1 MPADSSKTD
10 GSKADGSK
18 TVTRRFALGG
28 LVTVLAAGCS
38 RLGFMAANVPAVF
51 GSYKR
56 HTNIAYG
63 TDPQHRLDVYVPDKA
78 ADAHDKP
85 VGAPNKAAA
94 SRPVVVFW
102 HGGRWRFGD
111 KSDYRFVGAALAESG
126 YVVIVANY
134 RHYPQVKMPGFMEDA
149 AQAAL
154 WAAAHAEEFGG
165 DPDRLY
171 LMGHSAGAH
180 LAALVTLSPRYFA
193 ASGRPAPRIAGVIG
207 LSGPYDFL
215 PLLEADVQDMFGPPP
230 LYPESQPINFLRA
243 DSPPMLLVHG
253 LDDDTVKP
261 KNSRNLAAGLSA
273 LGVPVTLK
281 LYPKL
286 SHADTVAALTTL
298 LRGRAPILGDITTF
312 VDRRDQAALAAAG
325 AVMA

>member
-10 GSKADGSK
+10 GSK
-18 TVTRRFALGG
+18 TVSRRFALGG
-28 LVTVLAAGCS
+28 VVAVLAAGCS

-78 ADAHDKP
+78 A
-85 VGAPNKAAA
+85 A
-94 SRPVVVFW
+94 SRPVVLFW

-126 YVVIVANY
+126 YVVVVANY

-154 WAAAHAEEFGG
+154 WAAAHAQEFGG

-253 LDDDTVKP
+253 LGDDNVKP

-298 LRGRAPILGDITTF
+298 LRGRAPILADITTF
-312 VDRRDQAALAAAG
+312 VDGKVQAALAAAG